1 MLKINYYELIVTPEQ
16 RIITLYYRH
25 LLFINYDMATGVN
38 LYEGN
43 IKIGYVPPNSQLELK
58 DVVSMATYNKFSIDK
73 NSACILRLQSE
84 NLNTVSKLEIYN
96 YGVNNVN

>member
-1 MLKINYYELIVTPEQ
+1 MVKINYYDLIVTPEN
-16 RIITLYYRH
+16 RVLSLYYIH

-58 DVVSMATYNKFSIDK
+58 DVVSMATYKNFAIDK
-73 NSACILRLQSE
+73 NSATILTLRSE
-84 NLNTVSKLEIYN
+84 NLNTVSKLEVYN
-96 YGVNNVN
+96 YGVPQC